1 MTLRAI
7 FVNAVFLARFP
18 FDHGARSR
26 SRAPWL
32 AVIVYAALSRQ
43 TESGSNSKQ
52 NKALSRRSFPCET
65 TTFTKNNF
73 TEREYVKKSKFQWKK
88 LQQQARNNLIKP
100 RHTHTHVTVPCPAC
114 DKSWAAGRVPRVRSW
129 LRVPPASFSAALPAC
144 SGPAMS
150 SWRRAPSC
158 GACALLRCRAS
169 LAARDCWG
177 RGARRRWWG
186 GPPASL
192 RRLTLFRKRFNFFFL
207 RSLVLYKLTRDRTAQ
222 PGRVVTVSS
231 GSRVRISPAPVYYYM
246 TFLSALCNA
255 QLRRRLRCEAAI
267 VKSSRNSK
275 LLTRS
280 WRPRSLR
287 SRANRK
293 KTRFKSLK
301 QVGVRLTAGGSLQI
315 GHDMEKSDV
324 LMPWRNPEDSANQTP
339 AVRRPHAHLP
349 SPPWVGMTDRRGE
362 CTTCTHTSPSS
373 GKRWK
378 WTEVKYRSRSRLT

>member
-32 AVIVYAALSRQ
+32 AVIVYVALSRQ

-293 KTRFKSLK
+293 KN
-301 QVGVRLTAGGSLQI
+301 AIQI
-315 GHDMEKSDV
+315 VKTG
-324 LMPWRNPEDSANQTP
+324 WCP
-339 AVRRPHAHLP
+339 ADGRWF
-349 SPPWVGMTDRRGE
+349 STDRPWYGKKRRAHAMTQSRRQRQSNAS
-362 CTTCTHTSPSS
+362 CSTTTRSPSES
-373 GKRWK
+373 SLGWNDRSARGMYHLHSYESFEWK
-378 WTEVKYRSRSRLT
+378 TLKMNRS